1 MNLFCQPMNRPFLL
15 LLFLLVCTCLYAQ
28 PKQEVRA
35 AWVTT
40 VYGLDWPTTRATSTL
55 AMRRQQAEL
64 LDILDKLHEA
74 NFNTVIFQ
82 TRSRGDL
89 SYPSSTEP
97 FTTSF
102 TGKANSDP
110 GYDPLAFA
118 VAECHKRGMECH
130 AWIVSIPLGSKKQ
143 VAALGKESVTKKQP
157 AICVPYKNEYFL
169 NPGHP
174 DTKKYLMKITEE
186 IITRY
191 DVDGVHFDY
200 LRYPEH
206 APKFPDNKEFRAYGK
221 GRKLEQWRKDN
232 LTEIVRYIYQG
243 VKGIKPWVK
252 VSTCPVG
259 KYQDVT
265 RYSSRGWN
273 AYHTVH
279 QDAQGWLA
287 EGIQDQLYP
296 MIYFKEDNF
305 YPFAL
310 DWQEQSNGRHIV
322 PGLGIYFLHPSEGNW
337 EVEDIERQI
346 HFTRRIGMAGQGHY
360 RVGFL
365 MSNVQGLYDRL
376 TDRYYTYP
384 ALQPPMPWLDEVAPS
399 APSGLT
405 VQREEG
411 GYYRLNWEASTDN
424 DPYNPPTYVIY
435 ASDRM
440 PVDTSDPSRIVA
452 QRVYETTY
460 SHVSLYPWEERTCFA
475 VTAIDRYG
483 NESEPIQIEWVGP

>member
-1 MNLFCQPMNRPFLL
+1 MNRPFLL
-15 LLFLLVCTCLYAQ
+15 FVFLCVCSILCAQ

-35 AWVTT
+35 AWITT
-40 VYGLDWPTTRATSTL
+40 AYGLDWPRTRATSTL

-64 LDILDKLHEA
+64 MDILDRLCEA
-74 NFNTVIFQ
+74 NFNTVLFQ

-89 SYPSSTEP
+89 SYPSETEP
-97 FTTSF
+97 FTPSF
-102 TGKANSDP
+102 TGKANGDP
-110 GYDPLAFA
+110 GYDPLAF
-118 VAECHKRGMECH
+118 VIEECHKRGMECH
-130 AWIVSIPLGSKKQ
+130 AWIVSIPLGNKRH
-143 VAALGKESVTKKQP
+143 VASLGQRSVTKKKQP

-200 LRYPEH
+200 HRYPER
-206 APKFPDNKEFRAYGK
+206 APRFPDNKEFRAYGK
-221 GRKLEQWRKDN
+221 GRSLEQWRRDN
-232 LTEIVRYIYQG
+232 LTEILRHIYHG
-243 VKGIKPWVK
+243 VKAIKPWVK

-259 KYQDVT
+259 KFQDVT

-279 QDAQGWLA
+279 QDAQGWLV

-296 MIYFKEDNF
+296 MLYFREDQF
-305 YPFAL
+305 YPFVL
-310 DWQEQSNGRHIV
+310 DWQEQSNGRHII
-322 PGLGIYFLHPSEGNW
+322 PGMGIYFLDPSEGNW
-337 EVEDIERQI
+337 ELQEIEQQI
-346 HFTRRIGMAGQGHY
+346 NFTRRSGIAGQGHY

-365 MSNVQGLYDRL
+365 MSNTQGLYDRL
-376 TDRYYTYP
+376 TDRYYATP
-384 ALQPPMPWLDEVAPS
+384 ALQPPMPWLDDIAPS

-405 VQREEG
+405 AQRTEN
-411 GYYRLNWEASTDN
+411 GYYRLNWQSATDN

-435 ASDRM
+435 ASDEF
-440 PVDTSDPSRIVA
+440 PVDTSQPAHILA
-452 QRVYETTY
+452 QRVYGTTY
-460 SHVSLYPWEERTCFA
+460 TYIPTLPWKEYAYFA

-483 NESEPIQIEWVGP
+483 NESEPIQVKWVAP